1 MLKSSSWKNKIVTKN
16 VKSEKMVGFVKAFDH
31 YCQIFNFGRFFS
43 SPKKLLK
50 DFNLKF
56 RPKFN
61 HDFASHGYI
70 VLF

>member
-1 MLKSSSWKNKIVTKN
+1 
-16 VKSEKMVGFVKAFDH
+16 MVGFVKAFDR

-43 SPKKLLK
+43 SLKKLLK
-50 DFNLKF
+50 EFNLKF